1 MKKLSVLKA
10 FMAVLLAFV
19 SISLISCKNDD
30 DPEPVKLED
39 VNGNYKGKIIIT
51 QGGNKTEAAIS
62 FAAKNKV
69 ITFTEFPIKEIV
81 KSVVKDPVKTAAAII
96 ALGKIKYD
104 LDYTPVLNNGNNAV
118 ELTFAP
124 KTLELQIPVDGV
136 NKKAVVT
143 FTVKQKGFYIG
154 QNRSLKFDLAA
165 DKITVDGTILNPYE
179 IIKYDFPYS
188 VKN

>member
-1 MKKLSVLKA
+1 MKKLSGIKV

-19 SISLISCKNDD
+19 GLSLISCENDD
-30 DPEPVKLED
+30 HVEPVKLED

-51 QGGNKTEAAIS
+51 QGGSKTEAAIG
-62 FAAKNKV
+62 FAAKNNV
-69 ITFTEFPIKEIV
+69 ITFSEFPIKEIV
-81 KSVVKDPVKTAAAII
+81 KSVVKDPVKTAAAIT

-104 LDYTPVLNNGNNAV
+104 LDYTPVLNNENTVV
-118 ELTFAP
+118 ELTFIPRA
-124 KTLELQIPVDGV
+124 LEIQIPVDGV

-143 FTVKQKGFYIG
+143 FSVKQKGFYIG
-154 QNRSLKFDLAA
+154 QNRALKFDLSA
-165 DKITVDGTILNPYE
+165 DKITVDGTVLNPFE